1 MINIKTLVLG
11 GPYMTNCYIVSDD
24 EGNAAVIDPASDA
37 DRIMEAAAGLKVEK
51 ILITHGHSDHIGA
64 AAELKDRTG
73 AEIIANKKDAY
84 RMHFDIDV
92 NAEEGM
98 TVECGSLR
106 FTVIE
111 TPGHTEGGVCYLCGD
126 SLFSGDTLF
135 SGSIGRTD
143 LGGGNIYTL
152 LKSLKK
158 LADLP
163 YEDLTV
169 YPGHMEPTTLLRER
183 TENPFLVRL

>member
-37 DRIMEAAAGLKVEK
+37 DRILEAAAGLKVEK

-64 AAELKDRTG
+64 AADLKDRTG

-111 TPGHTEGGVCYLCGD
+111 TPGHTEGGVCY
-126 SLFSGDTLF
+126 
-135 SGSIGRTD
+135 D
-143 LGGGNIYTL
+143 LGGCNIYML

-158 LADLP
+158 IADLP
-163 YEDLTV
+163 YEDLAV

-183 TENPFLVRL
+183 TDNPFLVR